1 MDHYL
6 HTCISWRSHYHEY
19 LVHYAARYVNEVKRV
34 LFMGG
39 GDSMIVHEV
48 LKYPSLELVVGLE
61 LDQTVVRK
69 SFKNMGTQPHFDDER
84 VQWWFGDATTSL
96 LLLPT
101 EYHGTF
107 DLVLIDLAQE
117 IIEMLNVTEGLDIND
132 AAMLLVKPDGVLV
145 RNEDWNFGTS
155 KSFAKHMVDLY
166 FVDVPMTCHQGLTM
180 ASNGVDF
187 LTRNRKDHSIDTVYL
202 KSEDEMDNRFHRWY
216 NYRKSTNV
224 ACKEVVALAED
235 RRSALGILMVIE
247 AEDVAISIDLSSA
260 IHVSRTVSQAFQTVG
275 LSETSVRLTSR
286 DEGYQLLFILKE
298 GYVVAQFWPNYSH
311 CAFDVMLWR
320 STEKLDLIKSCL
332 VEAVGSKSVSSYR
345 IVVSGMFSA
354 DKDIEKS
361 KVGPRTT
368 VHTAF
373 SHQETEE
380 HSSTTGND
388 AINTPEQSVLDA
400 ILKESSSLIE
410 GQSILVLC
418 GDPSSLCNSL
428 KLLEKE
434 NVEPTPV
441 WAWPS
446 LLRDPSQKIMKDFA
460 KDTLAHLLESV
471 EATKKYNGIVIDPK
485 ASHVMG
491 QVLHKMLSNTKSRR
505 ELLAERHV
513 VFTLST
519 DPSDSLWRRALLDRF
534 RTDFAKYDPSYRAE
548 ILFTDTGLEL
558 GVFSSGDDG
567 FFSGLVNVV
576 ENIESKTD
584 LTADVRSIKNGINNY
599 VADFVPSKVAS
610 HDDYDNSL
618 ALNQWNSQRVLGEQS
633 VIQYEAAEDLTT
645 ILLEQALNETLSE
658 MSDGNKGIDV
668 EAYNTGGAGSVIVGD
683 WTSGSVVVTWDGK
696 RQVNVNLIS
705 SSDPR
710 RFERLLMSAAQ
721 LRVTSRNEMPRGTGR
736 VVNFPSDM
744 EDKTPRWSLYV

>member
-1 MDHYL
+1 
-6 HTCISWRSHYHEY
+6 
-19 LVHYAARYVNEVKRV
+19 
-34 LFMGG
+34 
-39 GDSMIVHEV
+39 
-48 LKYPSLELVVGLE
+48 
-61 LDQTVVRK
+61 
-69 SFKNMGTQPHFDDER
+69 
-84 VQWWFGDATTSL
+84 
-96 LLLPT
+96 
-101 EYHGTF
+101 
-107 DLVLIDLAQE
+107 
-117 IIEMLNVTEGLDIND
+117 
-132 AAMLLVKPDGVLV
+132 
-145 RNEDWNFGTS
+145 
-155 KSFAKHMVDLY
+155 
-166 FVDVPMTCHQGLTM
+166 
-180 ASNGVDF
+180 
-187 LTRNRKDHSIDTVYL
+187 
-202 KSEDEMDNRFHRWY
+202 
-216 NYRKSTNV
+216 
-224 ACKEVVALAED
+224 
-235 RRSALGILMVIE
+235 
-247 AEDVAISIDLSSA
+247 
-260 IHVSRTVSQAFQTVG
+260 
-275 LSETSVRLTSR
+275 
-286 DEGYQLLFILKE
+286 
-298 GYVVAQFWPNYSH
+298 
-311 CAFDVMLWR
+311 
-320 STEKLDLIKSCL
+320 
-332 VEAVGSKSVSSYR
+332 
-345 IVVSGMFSA
+345 
-354 DKDIEKS
+354 
-361 KVGPRTT
+361 
-368 VHTAF
+368 
-373 SHQETEE
+373 
-380 HSSTTGND
+380 
-388 AINTPEQSVLDA
+388 
-400 ILKESSSLIE
+400 
-410 GQSILVLC
+410 
-418 GDPSSLCNSL
+418 
-428 KLLEKE
+428 
-434 NVEPTPV
+434 
-441 WAWPS
+441 
-446 LLRDPSQKIMKDFA
+446 
-460 KDTLAHLLESV
+460 
-471 EATKKYNGIVIDPK
+471 
-485 ASHVMG
+485 MG
-491 QVLHKMLSNTKSRR
+491 QVLHKMLSDTKSRR